1 MKKNIIFRL
10 TLMLISSDLDVIWG
24 QDYFEVM
31 NEQQWHNN
39 QARNAVTKK
48 PEVNFTPKVSIP
60 NTIKSTVEKVTSN
73 SGQEVECRGMTKTL
87 SKMGKDVIC
96 KPRPTLV
103 KLNPDSG
110 YIYIPDVILI
120 DRCDGRCGH
129 ESQSCMPIETVSTRV
144 LVQRMQIGSLHSPC
158 WEIQVEK
165 HTRCKCDCQLM
176 SSDCNSRQ
184 KYNQDDCTCE
194 CSNIKEMLD
203 CSLKED
209 MFWNHDTCRCSCLAE
224 EETCSTGLMWI
235 PSLCRCAKVMM
246 GNEVPRD

>member
-87 SKMGKDVIC
+87 SKM
-96 KPRPTLV
+96 
-103 KLNPDSG
+103 
-110 YIYIPDVILI
+110 